1 MEISNRTASFSYA
14 IRDVIA
20 AANEVEAQGHKVIKL
35 NIGDPIKYGFKTP
48 KLLTEPLKFA
58 EEENYN
64 YYANSQGI
72 LEFREAIADYENKNA
87 IVVVTDILRA
97 SSAIVTAFMNG
108 VEQLIPVGTLDEA
121 KSYKEKGYMV
131 AAERDGIVR
140 DFADFGNSPY
150 NFSAD
155 RVHGKEIVYSTT
167 NGTQAIHLASSGHEV
182 LIGAYLNIGALAKYI
197 RSSRRDLLILC
208 AGWKN
213 KFNLEDTL
221 FAGAL
226 AELVLADDQFTTIC
240 DSAHGAMDLYNIA
253 KKNMMGYIDKVA
265 QRHRLKKNGLDDV
278 IAYCHEID
286 RTKMIPVFRG
296 DNITLIN

>member
-1 MEISNRTASFSYA
+1 MNHVEVCFSPALY
-14 IRDVIA
+14 
-20 AANEVEAQGHKVIKL
+20 
-35 NIGDPIKYGFKTP
+35 
-48 KLLTEPLKFA
+48 
-58 EEENYN
+58 
-64 YYANSQGI
+64 
-72 LEFREAIADYENKNA
+72 ADYENKDA

-108 VEQLIPVGTLDEA
+108 VEKLIPVGTLDEA
-121 KSYKEKGYMV
+121 KSYKEQGYMV

-167 NGTQAIHLASSGHEV
+167 NGTRAIHLASSGHEV
-182 LIGAYLNIGALAKYI
+182 LIGAYLNIGALAEYI
-197 RSSRRDLLILC
+197 RSCDRDLLILC

-226 AELVLADDQFTTIC
+226 AELVLADTRFTTIC
-240 DSAHGAMDLYNIA
+240 DSANGAMDLYHIA
-253 KKNMMGYIDKVA
+253 KNNMMEYIEKVA

-278 IAYCHEID
+278 IAYCHETD
-286 RTKMIPVFRG
+286 RTKMIPVFREES
-296 DNITLIN
+296 ITLID